1 MEIHLIYFDVHVLT
15 VDERDSVYV
24 ELIAGKINP
33 NTPLFKK
40 KNQVFDSPRIPFLFC
55 S

>member
-15 VDERDSVYV
+15 ADERDSVYV
-24 ELIAGKINP
+24 ESIAGKNQ
-33 NTPLFKK
+33 LKHSFLKK
-40 KNQVFDSPRIPFLFC
+40 KNQVFESLSIPFLFY